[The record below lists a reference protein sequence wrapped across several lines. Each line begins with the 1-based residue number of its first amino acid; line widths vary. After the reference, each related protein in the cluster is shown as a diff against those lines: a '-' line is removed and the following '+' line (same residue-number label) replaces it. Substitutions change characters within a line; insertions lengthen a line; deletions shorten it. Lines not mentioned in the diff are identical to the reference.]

1 MIVDERIEAYL
12 GSLEGPVDPVLSAME
27 SLAARKHF
35 PIVGRQAGTLLGILT
50 HACGAR
56 RVLELGSGFGY
67 SALWFARALPDV
79 GRVVCTDLSSDNRD
93 LAMGYF
99 RTAGLAE
106 KIDFRI
112 GDALAIART
121 LPGPFD
127 IVFNDID
134 KEDYPASVA
143 AAVGLLRPGGLFVT
157 DNTLWS
163 GKVADESV
171 TDAATAAIRE
181 FNRIICSREDLDTVI
196 LPVHDGLAVCR
207 KK

>member
-12 GSLEGPVDPVLSAME
+12 DSLAAPVDPVLAAME
-27 SLAARKHF
+27 TLAERRHF
-35 PIVGRQAGTLLGILT
+35 PIVGRQAGMLLAILA
-50 HACGAR
+50 HASGAR

-67 SALWFARALPDV
+67 SALWFARALPAV
-79 GRVVCTDLSSDNRD
+79 GTVVCTDLSADNRD

-106 KIDFRI
+106 KVDFRV
-112 GDALAIART
+112 GDALGCART
-121 LPGPFD
+121 LSGPFD

-134 KEDYPASVA
+134 KEDYPASIPV
-143 AAVGLLRPGGLFVT
+143 AVGLLRPGGLFIT

-163 GKVADESV
+163 GRVADEKI
-171 TDAATAAIRE
+171 TDPTTTAIRE
-181 FNRIICSREDLDTVI
+181 FNRLLCARDDLDAVI

>member
-12 GSLEGPVDPVLSAME
+12 GTLAGQVDPVLAAME
-27 SLAARKHF
+27 SLAERKHF
-35 PIVGRQAGTLLGILT
+35 PIVGRQAGMLLGLLT

-67 SALWFARALPDV
+67 SALWFARALPEV
-79 GRVVCTDLSSDNRD
+79 GRVICSDLSPDNRD

-99 RTAGLAE
+99 RTAGLSE
-106 KIDFRI
+106 KIDFRV
-112 GDALAIART
+112 GEALQMARS
-121 LPGPFD
+121 LSGPFD
-127 IVFNDID
+127 IVFNDIE
-134 KEDYPASVA
+134 KEAYPASITVA
-143 AAVGLLRPGGLFVT
+143 LGLLRAGGLFIT

-163 GKVADESV
+163 GKVADEKV
-171 TDAATAAIRE
+171 TDATTGAIRE
-181 FNRIICSREDLDTVI
+181 FNRLICSREDLESVI